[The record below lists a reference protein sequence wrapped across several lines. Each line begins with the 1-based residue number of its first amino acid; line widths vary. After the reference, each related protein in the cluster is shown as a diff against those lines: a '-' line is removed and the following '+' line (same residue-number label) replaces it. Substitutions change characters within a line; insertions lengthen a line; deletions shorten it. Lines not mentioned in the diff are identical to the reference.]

1 MEVIKEIYS
10 LNKDYMAEVVR
21 RKDGLYQVYVFV
33 WDDEWDTW
41 LQVTEGLS
49 LTDNLQCAIGFAV
62 EQLKNCGVEVDFT
75 R

>member
-10 LNKDYMAEVVR
+10 LNKDYMAEVVK

-49 LTDNLQCAIGFAV
+49 LTDNLQSAIGFAV
-62 EQLKNCGVEVDFT
+62 EQLKNRGVVVDL
-75 R
+75 